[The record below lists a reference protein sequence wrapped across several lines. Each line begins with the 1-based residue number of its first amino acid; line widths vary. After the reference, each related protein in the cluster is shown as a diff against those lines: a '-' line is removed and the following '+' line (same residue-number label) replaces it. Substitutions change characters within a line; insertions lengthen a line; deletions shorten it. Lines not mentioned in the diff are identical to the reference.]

1 MNVKHLVVILY
12 VVVAVAMIGSVTSAV
27 ERSNQISQQKE
38 IILQKQEATHRQVEA
53 MKAQWNAMQP

>member
-1 MNVKHLVVILY
+1 MRARGLVLILY
-12 VVVAVAMIGSVTSAV
+12 VVVAVVMIGSMTSVV

-38 IILQKQEATHRQVEA
+38 MILQKQEATHRQVEA